1 MKVREV
7 DLTLM
12 VYDFTLVPSS
22 YMTSA
27 YEADVDMS
35 SYRSRYNEPK
45 FKLDLGAHYS
55 LQSDYFSPASLQKFV
70 SEYLVATGLY
80 RRAFGNFFENVAI
93 IMDLNFS
100 PEPEAEELIRFV
112 KGSEHTKYSSQ
123 TEFGLSHADVPVL
136 L

>member
-1 MKVREV
+1 MYITEP
-7 DLTLM
+7 
-12 VYDFTLVPSS
+12 DFTLVASPN
-22 YMTSA
+22 MTSA
-27 YEADVDMS
+27 YYEANVDMS
-35 SYRSRYNEPK
+35 SYRSPYNEPK

-80 RRAFGNFFENVAI
+80 RRAFGNFFENVVI

-100 PEPEAEELIRFV
+100 PESEAEELIRLV
-112 KGSEHTKYSSQ
+112 KGSEHTKHSSQ

>member
-1 MKVREV
+1 MYIIEP
-7 DLTLM
+7 
-12 VYDFTLVPSS
+12 DFTLVASPN
-22 YMTSA
+22 MTSA
-27 YEADVDMS
+27 YYEANVDIS
-35 SYRSRYNEPK
+35 SYRRSPYNEPK
-45 FKLDLGAHYS
+45 FKLDLGAHNS

-100 PEPEAEELIRFV
+100 PEPDAEELIRLV